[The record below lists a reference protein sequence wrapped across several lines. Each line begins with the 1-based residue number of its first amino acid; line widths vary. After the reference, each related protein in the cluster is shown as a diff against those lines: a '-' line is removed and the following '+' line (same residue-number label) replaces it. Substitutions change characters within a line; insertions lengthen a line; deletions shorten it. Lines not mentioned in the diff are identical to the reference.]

1 MAEQKPQVDEELEL
15 EEQLSETAKRNQ
27 EILKRVNRIER
38 IVLIVLTI
46 AMLVAILVKALGV
59 L

>member
-27 EILKRVNRIER
+27 EVLKRVNRIER

-46 AMLVAILVKALGV
+46 AMLVAILIKALGV